1 MPDPYSARP
10 WLKLYDGLPQSVVDR
25 RPPSPLT
32 RFREHS
38 AATPDMPA
46 VRYFDATIS
55 YGELDRLSDAFAVWL
70 EQSGVAPGSH
80 ILIVLNNV
88 PHFLVAL
95 VGTWKAGAV
104 PVPSNPMYRLAER
117 VKIFADAKPAV
128 IVCHHDQVDVVRDA
142 LSETGLASKLLAVD
156 PYDFQTQDDT
166 RVLPPRGAHHKE
178 VGDFLET
185 LEAIIARGD
194 KPFSSSPSPDALG
207 LILYTSGTTGTPK
220 GAMLTHQ
227 ALAQSGCAARP
238 WTKMATHSQQ
248 FVIAPLFHITG
259 LVTGCCASF
268 DGGCG
273 MTLTYR
279 FHPQLALETI
289 TRFHPNFIVA
299 PTTVYVA
306 LLGLEGVDRES
317 MSSFTSVYTGGA
329 PTPPAIVRD
338 FEARTG
344 LIMYPAFGMTETGG
358 GAIAAPHGSL
368 VPVDQSAG
376 ALAVGIP
383 MTDVDVMVIDDEG
396 APAAVGTPGEL
407 LTRGPALMNG
417 YLNKPEDTAE
427 TLRGGWMHTGDIAFM
442 DEAGWFYIVYRKK
455 DMINAA
461 GYKVWPREVEDALYE
476 HPHIREAAVIGIPD
490 AYRGESVKAVISLKP
505 GAALAESDIIAHC
518 RDRLAAYKVPRVIDI
533 LDDLPK
539 TATGKVS
546 RALLKQ
552 DTSR

>member
-1 MPDPYSARP
+1 
-10 WLKLYDGLPQSVVDR
+10 
-25 RPPSPLT
+25 
-32 RFREHS
+32 
-38 AATPDMPA
+38 
-46 VRYFDATIS
+46 
-55 YGELDRLSDAFAVWL
+55 
-70 EQSGVAPGSH
+70 
-80 ILIVLNNV
+80 
-88 PHFLVAL
+88 
-95 VGTWKAGAV
+95 
-104 PVPSNPMYRLAER
+104 
-117 VKIFADAKPAV
+117 
-128 IVCHHDQVDVVRDA
+128 
-142 LSETGLASKLLAVD
+142 
-156 PYDFQTQDDT
+156 
-166 RVLPPRGAHHKE
+166 
-178 VGDFLET
+178 
-185 LEAIIARGD
+185 
-194 KPFSSSPSPDALG
+194 
-207 LILYTSGTTGTPK
+207 
-220 GAMLTHQ
+220 
-227 ALAQSGCAARP
+227 
-238 WTKMATHSQQ
+238 
-248 FVIAPLFHITG
+248 
-259 LVTGCCASF
+259 
-268 DGGCG
+268 
-273 MTLTYR
+273 
-279 FHPQLALETI
+279 
-289 TRFHPNFIVA
+289 
-299 PTTVYVA
+299 
-306 LLGLEGVDRES
+306 
-317 MSSFTSVYTGGA
+317 
-329 PTPPAIVRD
+329 
-338 FEARTG
+338 
-344 LIMYPAFGMTETGG
+344 MYPAFGMTETGG

-442 DEAGWFYIVYRKK
+442 DEAGWFYIVDRKK